1 MRLGK
6 FGIMKLG
13 SIAMLASLVAV
24 ASAEPLPAQ
33 LGPGNSVILK
43 RILERGAI
51 NIGHRE
57 ASVPFSYINDEQKV
71 EGYSVDL
78 CMKVVEAVRQRL
90 SKPDLKVT
98 FTPIN
103 VTNRI
108 PLVANGTVD
117 LECGTTSNFL
127 TRQEQ
132 VEFSP
137 IYYVTGTQ
145 LLVKAVS
152 TIREIEDL
160 KGRRVAALQGSSNE
174 AAVRKLNEEKALG
187 VQLVYVKDLPEGALL
202 VENDR
207 VDAFVA
213 DGVQIKVYAATKAR
227 PAGSLAVVGRLL
239 TYDPYSAM
247 MQRGDQDFALLVRAA
262 FADAF
267 RTGEAEKIYAKWFDP
282 LGLKIEGELLAAFRV
297 QALPR

>member
-1 MRLGK
+1 
-6 FGIMKLG
+6 
-13 SIAMLASLVAV
+13 
-24 ASAEPLPAQ
+24 
-33 LGPGNSVILK
+33 
-43 RILERGAI
+43 
-51 NIGHRE
+51 
-57 ASVPFSYINDEQKV
+57 
-71 EGYSVDL
+71 
-78 CMKVVEAVRQRL
+78 MKVVDAVRQRL
-90 SKPDLKVT
+90 NKPEIKVT

-108 PLVANGTVD
+108 PLVTNGTID

-145 LLVKAVS
+145 LLVKAASAV
-152 TIREIEDL
+152 REIEDL

-174 AAVRKLNEEKALG
+174 AAVRKLNDEKALG
-187 VQLVYVKDLPEGALL
+187 VQVVYVKDLPEGALL

-267 RTGEAEKIYAKWFDP
+267 RSGEGEKIYTKWFDP

>member
-6 FGIMKLG
+6 FGMVKMA
-13 SIAMLASLVAV
+13 SIALMASLVAV

-33 LGPGNSVILK
+33 QGPGNSVILK

-51 NIGHRE
+51 DIGHRE

-71 EGYSVDL
+71 DGYSVDL
-78 CMKVVEAVRQRL
+78 CMKVVDAVRQRL
-90 SKPDLKVT
+90 NKPDLKVT
-98 FTPIN
+98 FTSIN

-108 PLVANGTVD
+108 PLVTNGTID

-137 IYYVTGTQ
+137 IFYVTGTQ
-145 LLVKAVS
+145 LLVKAAS
-152 TIREIEDL
+152 ATKEIEDL

-267 RTGEAEKIYAKWFDP
+267 RSGEAEKIYAKWFDP

>member
-6 FGIMKLG
+6 FGIVTMA
-13 SIAMLASLVAV
+13 SIAIGAGLIAA
-24 ASAEPLPAQ
+24 ASAEPPPGQ
-33 LGPGNSVILK
+33 QGPGNSVILK

-57 ASVPFSYINDEQKV
+57 ASAPFSYISDEQRV
-71 EGYSVDL
+71 AGYSIDL
-78 CMKVVEAVRQRL
+78 CMKVVDAVRQRL
-90 SKPDLKVT
+90 STPDLNVT

-108 PLVANGTVD
+108 PLVANGTID

-127 TRQEQ
+127 TRQQQ

-145 LLVKAVS
+145 LLVKTAS
-152 TIREIEDL
+152 ATREIEDL
-160 KGRRVAALQGSSNE
+160 EGKRVAVLQGSSNE
-174 AAVRKLNEEKALG
+174 AAVRKLNDEKALG

-213 DGVQIKVYAATKAR
+213 DGVQIKVYAATKAK

-247 MQRGDQDFALLVRAA
+247 MQRGDQDFSLLVREA

-267 RTGEAEKIYAKWFDP
+267 RSGEAEKIYTRWFEP
-282 LGLKIEGELLAAFRV
+282 LGLKIEGELLAAFRI
-297 QALPR
+297 QASPR

>member
-1 MRLGK
+1 MT
-6 FGIMKLG
+6 MA
-13 SIAMLASLVAV
+13 SIAMMAGLITA
-24 ASAEPLPAQ
+24 ASAEQ
-33 LGPGNSVILK
+33 GPGNSAILK

-57 ASVPFSYINDEQKV
+57 ASAPFSYITDDQKV
-71 EGYSVDL
+71 EGYSIDL
-78 CMKVVEAVRQRL
+78 CMKAVEAVRQRL
-90 SKPDLKVT
+90 NKPDLKVT

-108 PLVANGTVD
+108 PLVTNGTID

-127 TRQEQ
+127 KRQEQ

-137 IYYVTGTQ
+137 IFYVTGTQ
-145 LLVKAVS
+145 LLVKTAS
-152 TIREIEDL
+152 ATKEIEDL
-160 KGRRVAALQGSSNE
+160 RGKRVAALQGSSNE
-174 AAVRKLNEEKALG
+174 AAVRKLNDEKALG

-213 DGVQIKVYAATKAR
+213 DGVQIKVYAATKAK

-247 MQRGDQDFALLVRAA
+247 MQRGDQDFALLVRGA

-267 RTGEAEKIYAKWFDP
+267 RSGEAEKIYARWFDP

>member
-6 FGIMKLG
+6 FGAVTMV
-13 SIAMLASLVAV
+13 SIAMMAGLIGTAP
-24 ASAEPLPAQ
+24 AEQ
-33 LGPGNSVILK
+33 QGPGNSAILK
-43 RILERGAI
+43 RIQERGAI

-57 ASVPFSYINDEQKV
+57 ASAPFSFINDDQKV

-78 CMKVVEAVRQRL
+78 CTKVVEAVRQRL
-90 SKPDLKVT
+90 NKPDLKVT

-108 PLVANGTVD
+108 PLVANGTID

-137 IYYVTGTQ
+137 IFYVTGTQ
-145 LLVKAVS
+145 LLVKAASAVK
-152 TIREIEDL
+152 EIEDL
-160 KGRRVAALQGSSNE
+160 KGKRVAALQGSSNE

-187 VQLVYVKDLPEGALL
+187 IQLVYVKDLPEGALL

-267 RTGEAEKIYAKWFDP
+267 RSGDAEKIYAKWFDP
-282 LGLKIEGELLAAFRV
+282 LGLKIESELLAAFRV

>member
-1 MRLGK
+1 MRLGE
-6 FGIMKLG
+6 FGVVTMA
-13 SIAMLASLVAV
+13 SIAMIALLVRV

-33 LGPGNSVILK
+33 QGRGNSVILK

-57 ASVPFSYINDEQKV
+57 ASVPFSYISDEQKV

-78 CMKVVEAVRQRL
+78 CMKVVDAVRQRL
-90 SKPDLKVT
+90 NKPDLKVT

-108 PLVANGTVD
+108 PLVANGTID

-145 LLVKAVS
+145 LLVKAAS
-152 TIREIEDL
+152 ATREIEDL
-160 KGRRVAALQGSSNE
+160 KGKRVAALQGSSNE
-174 AAVRKLNEEKALG
+174 AAVRKLNDEKALG

-213 DGVQIKVYAATKAR
+213 DGVQIKVYAATKAK

-247 MQRGDQDFALLVRAA
+247 MQRGDQDFALLVRGA

-267 RTGEAEKIYAKWFDP
+267 RSGEAEKIYARWFDP

>member
-6 FGIMKLG
+6 FGVVTMA
-13 SIAMLASLVAV
+13 SIAMIAHVVTA

-33 LGPGNSVILK
+33 QGPGNSVILK

-57 ASVPFSYINDEQKV
+57 ASVPFSFISDEQKV

-78 CMKVVEAVRQRL
+78 CMKVVDAVRQRL
-90 SKPDLKVT
+90 NKPDLKVT

-108 PLVANGTVD
+108 PLVANGTID

-145 LLVKAVS
+145 LLVKAAS
-152 TIREIEDL
+152 ATREIEDL
-160 KGRRVAALQGSSNE
+160 RGKRVAALQGSSNE
-174 AAVRKLNEEKALG
+174 AGVRKLNDEKALG

-213 DGVQIKVYAATKAR
+213 DGVQIKVYAATKAK

-247 MQRGDQDFALLVRAA
+247 MQRGDQDFALLVRGA

-267 RTGEAEKIYAKWFDP
+267 RSGEAEKIYARWFDP

>member
-6 FGIMKLG
+6 FGIATTA
-13 SIAMLASLVAV
+13 SIAMMAGLIAAAS
-24 ASAEPLPAQ
+24 SESMPAQ
-33 LGPGNSVILK
+33 QGPGNSPILK

-78 CMKVVEAVRQRL
+78 CMKVVDAVRQRL
-90 SKPDLKVT
+90 NKPEIKVT

-108 PLVANGTVD
+108 PLVTNGTID

-145 LLVKAVS
+145 LLVKAASAV
-152 TIREIEDL
+152 REIEDL

-174 AAVRKLNEEKALG
+174 AAVRKLNDEKALG
-187 VQLVYVKDLPEGALL
+187 VQVVYVKDLPEGALL

-267 RTGEAEKIYAKWFDP
+267 RSGEGEKIYTKWFDP

>member
-1 MRLGK
+1 MKLRRLG
-6 FGIMKLG
+6 IV
-13 SIAMLASLVAV
+13 AMASLAIGAGLIAA
-24 ASAEPLPAQ
+24 ASAEQ
-33 LGPGNSVILK
+33 GPGNSAILK

-51 NIGHRE
+51 DIGHRE
-57 ASVPFSYINDEQKV
+57 ASAPFSFINDDQKV

-78 CMKVVEAVRQRL
+78 CMKVVDAVRLRL
-90 SKPDLKVT
+90 NKPDLKVT

-108 PLVANGTVD
+108 PLVANGTID

-137 IYYVTGTQ
+137 IVYVTGTQ
-145 LLVKAVS
+145 LLVKAASAVK
-152 TIREIEDL
+152 EIEDL

-174 AAVRKLNEEKALG
+174 AAVRKLNDEKALG

-247 MQRGDQDFALLVRAA
+247 MQRGDQDFALLVRSA

-267 RTGEAEKIYAKWFDP
+267 RSGEAEKIYAKWFDP
-282 LGLKIEGELLAAFRV
+282 LGLKIDGELLAAFRV

>member
-6 FGIMKLG
+6 FGMVKMA
-13 SIAMLASLVAV
+13 SIALMASLVAV

-33 LGPGNSVILK
+33 QGPGNSVILK

-51 NIGHRE
+51 DIGHRE

-71 EGYSVDL
+71 DGYSVDL
-78 CMKVVEAVRQRL
+78 CMKVVDAVRQRL
-90 SKPDLKVT
+90 NKPDLKVT

-108 PLVANGTVD
+108 PLVTNGTID

-137 IYYVTGTQ
+137 IFYVTGTQ
-145 LLVKAVS
+145 LLVKAAS
-152 TIREIEDL
+152 ATKEIEDL

-207 VDAFVA
+207 VDAFIA

-267 RTGEAEKIYAKWFDP
+267 RSGEAEKIYAKWFDP

>member
-6 FGIMKLG
+6 FGIMNVA
-13 SIAMLASLVAV
+13 SIAMMASLVV
-24 ASAEPLPAQ
+24 GASAEPLPAQ
-33 LGPGNSVILK
+33 LGPGNSAILK

-51 NIGHRE
+51 NLGHRE
-57 ASVPFSYINDEQKV
+57 ASVPFSYINVDQKV

-78 CMKVVEAVRQRL
+78 CMKVADAVRQRL
-90 SKPDLKVT
+90 NKPEIKVT

-108 PLVANGTVD
+108 PLVANGTID

-137 IYYVTGTQ
+137 IFYVTGTQ
-145 LLVKAVS
+145 LLVKAAS
-152 TIREIEDL
+152 PIKEIEDL

-267 RTGEAEKIYAKWFDP
+267 RSGEAEKIYAKWFDP

>member
-1 MRLGK
+1 MSLGK
-6 FGIMKLG
+6 FGIMKLA
-13 SIAMLASLVAV
+13 SIVMMASLVAV
-24 ASAEPLPAQ
+24 ASAEPLPVQ

-78 CMKVVEAVRQRL
+78 CMKVVDAVRQRL
-90 SKPDLKVT
+90 NKPDLKVT

-145 LLVKAVS
+145 LLVKAASAVK
-152 TIREIEDL
+152 EIEGL

-267 RTGEAEKIYAKWFDP
+267 RSGEGEKIYTKWFDP

>member
-6 FGIMKLG
+6 FGM
-13 SIAMLASLVAV
+13 VAV
-24 ASAEPLPAQ
+24 ASIAIAAGLVTAASAETPPMQ
-33 LGPGNSVILK
+33 QGPGNSAILK

-51 NIGHRE
+51 DIGHRE
-57 ASVPFSYINDEQKV
+57 ASVPFSFINDKQQV

-78 CMKVVEAVRQRL
+78 CMKVVDAVKQRL
-90 SKPDLKVT
+90 NKPDLKVT

-127 TRQEQ
+127 ARQEQ

-145 LLVKAVS
+145 LLVKTAS
-152 TIREIEDL
+152 ATREIEDL
-160 KGRRVAALQGSSNE
+160 KGKRVAALQGSSNE
-174 AAVRKLNEEKALG
+174 AAVRKLNGEKALG
-187 VQLVYVKDLPEGALL
+187 IQLIYVKDLPEGVLL

-213 DGVQIKVYAATKAR
+213 DGVQIKVYAATRAR

-247 MQRGDQDFALLVRAA
+247 IQRGDQDFALLVRAA
-262 FADAF
+262 YADAF
-267 RTGEAEKIYAKWFDP
+267 RSGEAEKIYAKWFDP
-282 LGLKIEGELLAAFRV
+282 LGLKIDGELLAAFRI

>member
-6 FGIMKLG
+6 FGIMNVA
-13 SIAMLASLVAV
+13 SIAMVASLLAGV
-24 ASAEPLPAQ
+24 SAEPLPAQ

-57 ASVPFSYINDEQKV
+57 ASAPFSYIDDEQKV
-71 EGYSVDL
+71 EGYSIDL
-78 CMKVVEAVRQRL
+78 CMKVADAVRQRL
-90 SKPDLKVT
+90 NKPDIKVT

-108 PLVANGTVD
+108 PLVANGTID

-137 IYYVTGTQ
+137 IFYVTGTQ
-145 LLVKAVS
+145 LLVKAAS
-152 TIREIEDL
+152 PIKEIEDL

-174 AAVRKLNEEKALG
+174 AAVRKLNDEKGLG

-267 RTGEAEKIYAKWFDP
+267 RSGEAEKIYAKWFDP
-282 LGLKIEGELLAAFRV
+282 LGLKIESELLAAFRV

>member
-6 FGIMKLG
+6 FGIVTVA
-13 SIAMLASLVAV
+13 SIAIATGLVTA
-24 ASAEPLPAQ
+24 ASAEAPPAQ
-33 LGPGNSVILK
+33 QGPGNSIILK

-51 NIGHRE
+51 DIGHRE
-57 ASVPFSYINDEQKV
+57 ASVPFAYINDKQQV

-78 CMKVVEAVRQRL
+78 CMKVVDAVKQRL
-90 SKPDLKVT
+90 NKPDLKVT

-108 PLVANGTVD
+108 PLVANGTID

-145 LLVKAVS
+145 LLVKTAS
-152 TIREIEDL
+152 ATREIEDL
-160 KGRRVAALQGSSNE
+160 KGKRVAALQGSSNE
-174 AAVRKLNEEKALG
+174 AAVRKLNDEKALG
-187 VQLVYVKDLPEGALL
+187 IQLVYVKDLPEGVLL

-247 MQRGDQDFALLVRAA
+247 IQRGDQDFALLVRAA

-267 RTGEAEKIYAKWFDP
+267 RSGEAEKIYAKWFDP
-282 LGLKIEGELLAAFRV
+282 LGLKIDGELLAAFRV

>member
-6 FGIMKLG
+6 FGIT
-13 SIAMLASLVAV
+13 AV
-24 ASAEPLPAQ
+24 ASIAIAAGAVATAFAEAPPMQ
-33 LGPGNSVILK
+33 QGPGNSAILK

-51 NIGHRE
+51 DIGHRE
-57 ASVPFSYINDEQKV
+57 ASVPFSYVNDKQQV

-78 CMKVVEAVRQRL
+78 CLKVVDAVKQRL
-90 SKPDLKVT
+90 NKPDLKVT

-108 PLVANGTVD
+108 PLVANGTID

-127 TRQEQ
+127 ARQEQ

-145 LLVKAVS
+145 LLVKAS
-152 TIREIEDL
+152 SATKEIEDL
-160 KGRRVAALQGSSNE
+160 KGKRVAALQGSSNE
-174 AAVRKLNEEKALG
+174 AAVRKLNDEKALG
-187 VQLVYVKDLPEGALL
+187 IQLVYVKDLPEGVLL

-239 TYDPYSAM
+239 TYDPYSVM

-267 RTGEAEKIYAKWFDP
+267 RSGEAEKTYAKWFDP
-282 LGLKIEGELLAAFRV
+282 LGLKIDGELLAAFRI

>member
-1 MRLGK
+1 MGLGK
-6 FGIMKLG
+6 FGIVAAA
-13 SIAMLASLVAV
+13 SIAMIARLVTV

-33 LGPGNSVILK
+33 QGPGNSVVLK

-51 NIGHRE
+51 SIGHRE
-57 ASVPFSYINDEQKV
+57 ASVPFSYISDEQKV

-78 CMKVVEAVRQRL
+78 CMNVVDVVRQRL
-90 SKPDLKVT
+90 NKPDLKVT

-108 PLVANGTVD
+108 PLVANGTID

-137 IYYVTGTQ
+137 IFYVTGTQ
-145 LLVKAVS
+145 LLVKAAS
-152 TIREIEDL
+152 ATREIEDL
-160 KGRRVAALQGSSNE
+160 KGKRVAALQGSSNE
-174 AAVRKLNEEKALG
+174 AAVRKLNDEKALG

-213 DGVQIKVYAATKAR
+213 DGVQIKVYAATRAK

-247 MQRGDQDFALLVRAA
+247 MQRGDQDFALLVRGA
-262 FADAF
+262 FAEAF
-267 RTGEAEKIYAKWFDP
+267 RSGEAEKIYARWFDP

>member
-6 FGIMKLG
+6 FGIMKLA
-13 SIAMLASLVAV
+13 SIAMMASLVAV

-137 IYYVTGTQ
+137 IHYVTGTQ

>member
-6 FGIMKLG
+6 FGIATTA
-13 SIAMLASLVAV
+13 SIAMMAGLIAAAS
-24 ASAEPLPAQ
+24 SESMPAQ
-33 LGPGNSVILK
+33 QGPGNSPILK

-51 NIGHRE
+51 NVGHRE
-57 ASVPFSYINDEQKV
+57 ASVPFSYINVDQKV

-78 CMKVVEAVRQRL
+78 CMKVVDAVRQRL
-90 SKPDLKVT
+90 NKPEIKVT

-108 PLVANGTVD
+108 PLVTNGTID

-145 LLVKAVS
+145 LLVKAASAV
-152 TIREIEDL
+152 REIEDL

-267 RTGEAEKIYAKWFDP
+267 RTGEGEKIYARWFDP

>member
-6 FGIMKLG
+6 FGIMTVA
-13 SIAMLASLVAV
+13 SIAIAAGLVTA
-24 ASAEPLPAQ
+24 ASAETPPAQ
-33 LGPGNSVILK
+33 QGPGNSVILK

-51 NIGHRE
+51 DIGHRE
-57 ASVPFSYINDEQKV
+57 ASVPFSYINDKQQV

-78 CMKVVEAVRQRL
+78 CLKVVDAVKQRL
-90 SKPDLKVT
+90 NKLDLKVT

-108 PLVANGTVD
+108 PLVANGTID

-127 TRQEQ
+127 ARQEQ

-145 LLVKAVS
+145 LLVKATS
-152 TIREIEDL
+152 AAREIEDL
-160 KGRRVAALQGSSNE
+160 KGKRVAALQGSSNE
-174 AAVRKLNEEKALG
+174 AAVRKLNDEKALG
-187 VQLVYVKDLPEGALL
+187 IQLIYVKDLPEGVLL

-213 DGVQIKVYAATKAR
+213 DGVQIKVYAATRAR

-247 MQRGDQDFALLVRAA
+247 MQRGDQDFALLVRVA

-267 RTGEAEKIYAKWFDP
+267 RSGEAEKIYARWFDP
-282 LGLKIEGELLAAFRV
+282 LGLKIDGELLAAFRV

>member
-6 FGIMKLG
+6 FGIMKLA
-13 SIAMLASLVAV
+13 SIAMMASLVAV

-33 LGPGNSVILK
+33 LGPGNSIILK

-267 RTGEAEKIYAKWFDP
+267 RTEEAEKIYAKWFDP

>member
-6 FGIMKLG
+6 FGVVTMA
-13 SIAMLASLVAV
+13 SIAMIARLVTV

-33 LGPGNSVILK
+33 QGPGNSVILK

-57 ASVPFSYINDEQKV
+57 ASVPFSFISDEQKV

-78 CMKVVEAVRQRL
+78 CMKVVDAVRQRL
-90 SKPDLKVT
+90 NKPDLKVT

-108 PLVANGTVD
+108 PLVANGTID

-145 LLVKAVS
+145 LLVKAAS
-152 TIREIEDL
+152 ATREIEDL
-160 KGRRVAALQGSSNE
+160 KGKRVAALQGSSNE
-174 AAVRKLNEEKALG
+174 AAVRKLNDEKALG

-213 DGVQIKVYAATKAR
+213 DGVQIKVYAATKAK

-247 MQRGDQDFALLVRAA
+247 MQRGDQDFALLVRGA

-267 RTGEAEKIYAKWFDP
+267 RSGEAEKIYARWFDP

>member
-6 FGIMKLG
+6 FGVVTAA
-13 SIAMLASLVAV
+13 SIAIAAGLSTV
-24 ASAEPLPAQ
+24 ASAEAPPAQ
-33 LGPGNSVILK
+33 QGPGNSAILK

-51 NIGHRE
+51 DIGHRE
-57 ASVPFSYINDEQKV
+57 ASVPFSYINDKQQV

-78 CMKVVEAVRQRL
+78 CMKVVDAVKQRL
-90 SKPDLKVT
+90 NKPDLKVT

-127 TRQEQ
+127 TRQQQ

-145 LLVKAVS
+145 LLVKTAS
-152 TIREIEDL
+152 ATREIEDL
-160 KGRRVAALQGSSNE
+160 KGKRVAALQGSSNE
-174 AAVRKLNEEKALG
+174 AAVRRLNDEKALG
-187 VQLVYVKDLPEGALL
+187 IQLIYVKDLPEGVLL

-247 MQRGDQDFALLVRAA
+247 IQRGDQDFALLVRAA
-262 FADAF
+262 YADAF
-267 RTGEAEKIYAKWFDP
+267 RSGEAEKIYAKWFDP
-282 LGLKIEGELLAAFRV
+282 LGLKIDGELLAAYRI

>member
-6 FGIMKLG
+6 FGIMNVA
-13 SIAMLASLVAV
+13 SIAMMASLVAG
-24 ASAEPLPAQ
+24 AFAEPSPAQ
-33 LGPGNSVILK
+33 QGPGNSAILK

-78 CMKVVEAVRQRL
+78 CMKVADAVRQRL
-90 SKPDLKVT
+90 NKPDIKVT

-108 PLVANGTVD
+108 PLVANGTID

-137 IYYVTGTQ
+137 IFYVTGTQ
-145 LLVKAVS
+145 LLVKAAS
-152 TIREIEDL
+152 PIKEIEDL

-213 DGVQIKVYAATKAR
+213 DGVQIKVYAANKAR

-267 RTGEAEKIYAKWFDP
+267 RSGEAEKIYVRWFDP

>member
-6 FGIMKLG
+6 LG
-13 SIAMLASLVAV
+13 MATVASIAIAAGLVTA

-33 LGPGNSVILK
+33 QGPGNSVILK

-51 NIGHRE
+51 DIGHRE
-57 ASVPFSYINDEQKV
+57 ASVPFSYIDDKQQV

-78 CMKVVEAVRQRL
+78 CLKVVDAVKQRL
-90 SKPDLKVT
+90 NKPDLKVT

-108 PLVANGTVD
+108 PLVANGTID

-145 LLVKAVS
+145 LLVKATS
-152 TIREIEDL
+152 AIKEIEDL
-160 KGRRVAALQGSSNE
+160 KGKRVAALQGSSNE
-174 AAVRKLNEEKALG
+174 AAVRKLNEERALG
-187 VQLVYVKDLPEGALL
+187 IQLVYVKDLPEGALL

-213 DGVQIKVYAATKAR
+213 DGVQIKVYAANKAR

-267 RTGEAEKIYAKWFDP
+267 RSGEAEKIYAKWFDP
-282 LGLKIEGELLAAFRV
+282 LGLEIEGELLAAFRV

>member
-6 FGIMKLG
+6 FGIATTA
-13 SIAMLASLVAV
+13 SIAVMAGLIVM
-24 ASAEPLPAQ
+24 ASAEPLPVQ
-33 LGPGNSVILK
+33 QGPGNSAILK

-78 CMKVVEAVRQRL
+78 CMKVVDAVRQRL
-90 SKPDLKVT
+90 NKPDLKVT

-108 PLVANGTVD
+108 PLVANGTID

-127 TRQEQ
+127 ARQEQ

-145 LLVKAVS
+145 LLVKAASAVKD
-152 TIREIEDL
+152 IEDL

-174 AAVRKLNEEKALG
+174 AAVRKLNDEKALG

-247 MQRGDQDFALLVRAA
+247 MQRGDQDFALLVRSA

-267 RTGEAEKIYAKWFDP
+267 RSGEAEKIYAKWFDP

>member
-1 MRLGK
+1 MATLA
-6 FGIMKLG
+6 
-13 SIAMLASLVAV
+13 SIAIAAGLVTA
-24 ASAEPLPAQ
+24 ASAATPPAQ
-33 LGPGNSVILK
+33 QGPGNSVILK

-51 NIGHRE
+51 NIGHRD
-57 ASVPFSYINDEQKV
+57 ASAPFSYINDKQQV
-71 EGYSVDL
+71 EGYSIDL
-78 CMKVVEAVRQRL
+78 CLKVVDAVEQRL
-90 SKPDLKVT
+90 NKPDLKVT

-127 TRQEQ
+127 ARQEQ

-145 LLVKAVS
+145 LLVKTAS
-152 TIREIEDL
+152 ATREIEDL
-160 KGRRVAALQGSSNE
+160 KGKRVAALQGSSNE
-174 AAVRKLNEEKALG
+174 AVVRKLNDEKALG
-187 VQLVYVKDLPEGALL
+187 IELIYVKDLPEGGLL

-213 DGVQIKVYAATKAR
+213 DGVQIKVYAANKAR

-267 RTGEAEKIYAKWFDP
+267 RSGEAEKIYAKWFDP
-282 LGLKIEGELLAAFRV
+282 LGLKIDGELLAAFRV

>member
-6 FGIMKLG
+6 FGIT
-13 SIAMLASLVAV
+13 AV
-24 ASAEPLPAQ
+24 ASIAIAAGAVATAFAEAPPMQ
-33 LGPGNSVILK
+33 QGPGNSAILK

-51 NIGHRE
+51 DIGHRE
-57 ASVPFSYINDEQKV
+57 ASVPFSYVNDKQQV

-78 CMKVVEAVRQRL
+78 CLKVVDAVKQRL
-90 SKPDLKVT
+90 NKPDLKVT

-108 PLVANGTVD
+108 PLVANGTID

-127 TRQEQ
+127 ARQEQ

-145 LLVKAVS
+145 LLVKAAS
-152 TIREIEDL
+152 ATKEIEDL
-160 KGRRVAALQGSSNE
+160 KGKRVAALQGSSNE
-174 AAVRKLNEEKALG
+174 AAVRKLNDEKALG
-187 VQLVYVKDLPEGALL
+187 IQLVYVKDLPEGVLL

-239 TYDPYSAM
+239 TYDPYSVM

-267 RTGEAEKIYAKWFDP
+267 RSGEAEKTYAKWFDP
-282 LGLKIEGELLAAFRV
+282 LGLKIDGELLAAFRI

>member
-6 FGIMKLG
+6 FGVVTAA
-13 SIAMLASLVAV
+13 SIAIAAGLSTA
-24 ASAEPLPAQ
+24 ASAEAPPAQ
-33 LGPGNSVILK
+33 QGPGNSAILK

-51 NIGHRE
+51 DIGHRE
-57 ASVPFSYINDEQKV
+57 ASVPFSYIDDKQQI

-78 CMKVVEAVRQRL
+78 CMKVVDAVKQRL
-90 SKPDLKVT
+90 NKPDLKVT

-145 LLVKAVS
+145 LLVNTAS
-152 TIREIEDL
+152 ATREIEDL
-160 KGRRVAALQGSSNE
+160 KGKRVAALQGSSNE
-174 AAVRKLNEEKALG
+174 AAVRRLNDEKALG
-187 VQLVYVKDLPEGALL
+187 IQLIYVKDLPEGVLL

-207 VDAFVA
+207 VDGFVA

-247 MQRGDQDFALLVRAA
+247 IQRGDQDFALLVRAA
-262 FADAF
+262 YADAF
-267 RTGEAEKIYAKWFDP
+267 RSGEAEKIYAKWFDP
-282 LGLKIEGELLAAFRV
+282 LGLKIDGELLAAFRI

>member
-1 MRLGK
+1 MRPRRSGMM
-6 FGIMKLG
+6 IVA
-13 SIAMLASLVAV
+13 SIAMMAGLAAP
-24 ASAEPLPAQ
+24 ASAEQ
-33 LGPGNSVILK
+33 GPGNSIILK

-57 ASVPFSYINDEQKV
+57 ASAPFSYVNDEQKV
-71 EGYSVDL
+71 EGYSIDL
-78 CMKVVEAVRQRL
+78 CMKAVDAIRQRL

-145 LLVKAVS
+145 LLVKSASAV
-152 TIREIEDL
+152 REIEDL
-160 KGRRVAALQGSSNE
+160 KGKRVAALQGSSNE
-174 AAVRKLNEEKALG
+174 AAVRKLNDEKALG

-213 DGVQIKVYAATKAR
+213 DGIQIKVYAATKAR

-247 MQRGDQDFALLVRAA
+247 MQRGDQDFSLLVRGA

-267 RTGEAEKIYAKWFDP
+267 RSGEAETIYARWFDP

>member
-6 FGIMKLG
+6 FGIMKMA
-13 SIAMLASLVAV
+13 SIALMASLVAG

-33 LGPGNSVILK
+33 QGPGNSVILK

-51 NIGHRE
+51 DIGHRE
-57 ASVPFSYINDEQKV
+57 ASVPFSYINDDQKV

-78 CMKVVEAVRQRL
+78 CMKVVDAVRQRL
-90 SKPDLKVT
+90 NKPVLKVT

-108 PLVANGTVD
+108 PLVTNGTID

-137 IYYVTGTQ
+137 IFYVTGTQ
-145 LLVKAVS
+145 LLVKAAS
-152 TIREIEDL
+152 ATKEIEDL

-267 RTGEAEKIYAKWFDP
+267 RSGEAEKIYAKWFDP

>member
-1 MRLGK
+1 MKLRRLG
-6 FGIMKLG
+6 IV
-13 SIAMLASLVAV
+13 AMASLAIGAGLIAA
-24 ASAEPLPAQ
+24 ASAEQ
-33 LGPGNSVILK
+33 GPGNSAILK

-51 NIGHRE
+51 DIGHRE
-57 ASVPFSYINDEQKV
+57 ASAPFSFINDDQKV

-78 CMKVVEAVRQRL
+78 CMKVVDAVRLRL
-90 SKPDLKVT
+90 NKPDLKVT

-108 PLVANGTVD
+108 PLVANGTID

-137 IYYVTGTQ
+137 IVYVTGTQ
-145 LLVKAVS
+145 LLVKAASAVK
-152 TIREIEDL
+152 EIEDL

-174 AAVRKLNEEKALG
+174 AAVRKLNDEKALG

-213 DGVQIKVYAATKAR
+213 DGVQI
-227 PAGSLAVVGRLL
+227 
-239 TYDPYSAM
+239 
-247 MQRGDQDFALLVRAA
+247 
-262 FADAF
+262 
-267 RTGEAEKIYAKWFDP
+267 
-282 LGLKIEGELLAAFRV
+282 
-297 QALPR
+297 

>member
-6 FGIMKLG
+6 FGIMKLAA
-13 SIAMLASLVAV
+13 IAMMAGLVAS

-33 LGPGNSVILK
+33 LGPGNSAILK

-57 ASVPFSYINDEQKV
+57 ASVPFSYISADQKV

-78 CMKVVEAVRQRL
+78 CMKVADAVRQRL
-90 SKPDLKVT
+90 NKPDIKVT

-108 PLVANGTVD
+108 PLVANGTID

-137 IYYVTGTQ
+137 IFYVTGTQ
-145 LLVKAVS
+145 LLVKAAS
-152 TIREIEDL
+152 PIKEIEDL

-174 AAVRKLNEEKALG
+174 AAVRKLNDENALG
-187 VQLVYVKDLPEGALL
+187 IQLVYVKDLPEGALL

-207 VDAFVA
+207 VDAFAA

-267 RTGEAEKIYAKWFDP
+267 RSGEAEKIYARWFDP

>member
-6 FGIMKLG
+6 FGIMKMA
-13 SIAMLASLVAV
+13 SIALMASLVAG

-33 LGPGNSVILK
+33 QGPGNSVILK

-51 NIGHRE
+51 DIGHRE

-71 EGYSVDL
+71 DGYSVDL
-78 CMKVVEAVRQRL
+78 CMKVVDAVRQRL
-90 SKPDLKVT
+90 NKPVLKVT

-108 PLVANGTVD
+108 PLVTNGTID

-137 IYYVTGTQ
+137 IFYVTGTQ
-145 LLVKAVS
+145 LLVKAAS
-152 TIREIEDL
+152 ATKEIEDL

-267 RTGEAEKIYAKWFDP
+267 RSGEAEKIYAKWFDP

>member
-6 FGIMKLG
+6 FGVVTAA
-13 SIAMLASLVAV
+13 SIAIAAGLSTA
-24 ASAEPLPAQ
+24 ASAEAPPAQ
-33 LGPGNSVILK
+33 QGPGNSVILK

-51 NIGHRE
+51 DIGHRE
-57 ASVPFSYINDEQKV
+57 ASVPFSYINDKQQV

-78 CMKVVEAVRQRL
+78 CMKVVDAVKQRL
-90 SKPDLKVT
+90 NKPDLKVT

-127 TRQEQ
+127 TRQQQ

-145 LLVKAVS
+145 LLVKTAS
-152 TIREIEDL
+152 ATREIEDL
-160 KGRRVAALQGSSNE
+160 KGKRVAALQGSSNE
-174 AAVRKLNEEKALG
+174 AAVRRLNDEKALG
-187 VQLVYVKDLPEGALL
+187 IQLIYVKDLPEGVLL

-247 MQRGDQDFALLVRAA
+247 IQRGDQDFALLVRAA
-262 FADAF
+262 YADAF
-267 RTGEAEKIYAKWFDP
+267 RSGEAEKIYAKWFDP
-282 LGLKIEGELLAAFRV
+282 LGLKIDGELLAAYRI

>member
-1 MRLGK
+1 MSLGK
-6 FGIMKLG
+6 FGIMKLA
-13 SIAMLASLVAV
+13 SIVMMASLVAV
-24 ASAEPLPAQ
+24 ASAEPLPVQ

-78 CMKVVEAVRQRL
+78 CMKVVDAVRQRL
-90 SKPDLKVT
+90 NKPEIKVT
-98 FTPIN
+98 FTSIN

-132 VEFSP
+132 VVFSP

-145 LLVKAVS
+145 LLVKAASAVK
-152 TIREIEDL
+152 EIEDL

-267 RTGEAEKIYAKWFDP
+267 RSGEAEKIYAKWFDP

>member
-6 FGIMKLG
+6 FGIMRMA
-13 SIAMLASLVAV
+13 SIALTASLVAV

-33 LGPGNSVILK
+33 QGPGNSVILK

-51 NIGHRE
+51 DIGHRE

-71 EGYSVDL
+71 DGYSVDL
-78 CMKVVEAVRQRL
+78 CMKVVDAVRQRL
-90 SKPDLKVT
+90 NKPDLKVT
-98 FTPIN
+98 FTSIN

-108 PLVANGTVD
+108 PLVTNGTID

-145 LLVKAVS
+145 LLVKAASAVK
-152 TIREIEDL
+152 EIEDL

-174 AAVRKLNEEKALG
+174 AAVRKLNDEKALG

-267 RTGEAEKIYAKWFDP
+267 RSGEAEKIYAKWFDP

>member
-1 MRLGK
+1 MTLGK
-6 FGIMKLG
+6 FGMVIVA
-13 SIAMLASLVAV
+13 SIAIAAGLVTA
-24 ASAEPLPAQ
+24 ASAEAPPAQ
-33 LGPGNSVILK
+33 QGPGNSAILK

-51 NIGHRE
+51 DIGHRE
-57 ASVPFSYINDEQKV
+57 ASVPFSYINDKQQV

-78 CMKVVEAVRQRL
+78 CMRVVDAVKQRL
-90 SKPDLKVT
+90 NKPDLKVT

-108 PLVANGTVD
+108 PLVANGTID

-127 TRQEQ
+127 ARQEQ

-145 LLVKAVS
+145 LLVKTAS
-152 TIREIEDL
+152 AAREIEDL
-160 KGRRVAALQGSSNE
+160 KGKRVAALQGSSNE
-174 AAVRKLNEEKALG
+174 AAVRKLNDEKALG
-187 VQLVYVKDLPEGALL
+187 IQLVYVKDLPEGALL

-213 DGVQIKVYAATKAR
+213 DGVQIKVYAANKAR

-267 RTGEAEKIYAKWFDP
+267 RSGEGEKIYAKWFDP
-282 LGLKIEGELLAAFRV
+282 LGLKIDGELLAAFRV